1 LKNKHFTETDFLW
14 PAPLQSRPYFRKF
27 ERRREGMEP
36 KALIASK
43 FTKRY
48 PAMLKERLMLRS
60 RSLIAAITCL
70 ALVSGSATALA
81 DPGNGKGNGN
91 GNSQNNQVHGNQGG
105 HANKGKNSGGGDWD
119 NGPSINRAGV
129 LGIVG
134 GYRDYWSPGPAL
146 PPGIQKNLARGKP
159 LPPGIAKKLDG
170 RLNGR
175 LPHYDGYE
183 WQQAGT
189 DLILVALAT
198 GLIYEVLNGAFD

>member
-1 LKNKHFTETDFLW
+1 MKARRMNK
-14 PAPLQSRPYFRKF
+14 SRT
-27 ERRREGMEP
+27 
-36 KALIASK
+36 LIATIS
-43 FTKRY
+43 
-48 PAMLKERLMLRS
+48 S
-60 RSLIAAITCL
+60 L
-70 ALVSGSATALA
+70 ALVVSSAMALA
-81 DPGNGKGNGN
+81 DPGNGKGQGNGN
-91 GNSQNNQVHGNQGG
+91 GNGNGNGKGNSQNVQGHGNQKGNG
-105 HANKGKNSGGGDWD
+105 NKGNNSGGDWSHA
-119 NGPSINRAGV
+119 PSIDRGNV

-170 RLNGR
+170 RLVGH

-183 WQQAGT
+183 WQQVGT

>member
-1 LKNKHFTETDFLW
+1 MIG
-14 PAPLQSRPYFRKF
+14 SR
-27 ERRREGMEP
+27 
-36 KALIASK
+36 ALIAAVAS
-43 FTKRY
+43 
-48 PAMLKERLMLRS
+48 
-60 RSLIAAITCL
+60 L
-70 ALVSGSATALA
+70 ALIVSAATSA
-81 DPGNGKGNGN
+81 DPGNGNGN
-91 GNSQNNQVHGNQGG
+91 GKGQGNGKGNPQNMQGHGNQ
-105 HANKGKNSGGGDWD
+105 KGNSSKGNNGGGDWGH
-119 NGPSINRAGV
+119 GPSIDRGNV

-170 RLNGR
+170 RLIGQ